1 LVVALTLAFLSL
13 YPLSRVL
20 GRLFVHNGTID
31 LSAVSAALRTPD
43 LAKVLFNTIVVVVA
57 SLVLALFIGSF
68 LAWIT
73 ERTDARMGLL
83 TEALPMVPFFLPSVA
98 AAVGWVMLLSP
109 RAGLLNSFIRWI
121 LGWVG
126 IHLHQGPFNIYSMYG
141 LVLAYTV
148 FMVPYVFLLMSAG
161 LRNMDPALEEQSR
174 VCGAS
179 ISRTFLRVTLAA
191 LRPSL
196 AGACL
201 LMVWFGAA
209 MYSVPA
215 IIGTGAKIEVLSVR
229 IVQLLNFTYP
239 PQTDVAVGLCSFIV
253 LAVGTAWYL
262 QGRIAHSG
270 THATVGGRGQR
281 GAAIQLG
288 VWRLPARCAVIGYLV
303 VASILPIVGLA
314 LVALNGFWSPTL
326 AWSHLSLGTFREVLF
341 QNKATRAALVNSLK
355 LALAGGLIGIT
366 AAAILALFV
375 QRTKHVTGRLIDAAI
390 RLPAVISSIVLVV
403 GIILAFGGAPFQF
416 HGTIVIL
423 LLAYVVLFMPQA
435 SVAADAAA
443 GQVGQELPEASQVS
457 GAGGWRTFRKVYLP
471 IMGGG
476 LAAGWALLFVQMVG
490 DLTASALLSGPN
502 NPTVGFQ
509 LLETFNNGSY
519 AQLAALALILSLAT
533 STVVLTVLALTRH
546 RSRWG
551 RSLASANIRAT

>member
-1 LVVALTLAFLSL
+1 
-13 YPLSRVL
+13 
-20 GRLFVHNGTID
+20 
-31 LSAVSAALRTPD
+31 
-43 LAKVLFNTIVVVVA
+43 
-57 SLVLALFIGSF
+57 
-68 LAWIT
+68 
-73 ERTDARMGLL
+73 
-83 TEALPMVPFFLPSVA
+83 
-98 AAVGWVMLLSP
+98 
-109 RAGLLNSFIRWI
+109 
-121 LGWVG
+121 
-126 IHLHQGPFNIYSMYG
+126 
-141 LVLAYTV
+141 
-148 FMVPYVFLLMSAG
+148 
-161 LRNMDPALEEQSR
+161 
-174 VCGAS
+174 
-179 ISRTFLRVTLAA
+179 
-191 LRPSL
+191 
-196 AGACL
+196 
-201 LMVWFGAA
+201 
-209 MYSVPA
+209 
-215 IIGTGAKIEVLSVR
+215 
-229 IVQLLNFTYP
+229 
-239 PQTDVAVGLCSFIV
+239 
-253 LAVGTAWYL
+253 
-262 QGRIAHSG
+262 
-270 THATVGGRGQR
+270 
-281 GAAIQLG
+281 
-288 VWRLPARCAVIGYLV
+288 V